1 MSIFLK
7 EKTIAGKMIR
17 TNNQQIEDIIDLW
30 NMVHLM
36 NLTGELYAVYTNYES
51 NFKGDYDL
59 LVGSEQA
66 ECSQKVIINS
76 GEYVAIKVDG
86 QSPEAVGQAW
96 QQIWQDEELEKRR
109 TYQTDVEHYQKDGT
123 IMIYLSV

>member
-1 MSIFLK
+1 MSIHLN
-7 EKTIAGKMIR
+7 EKMIAGKMIR
-17 TNNQQIEDIIDLW
+17 TNNQQIEDIIALW
-30 NMVHLM
+30 NIVPAM
-36 NLTGELYAVYTNYES
+36 NLSGELYAVYTNYES

-59 LVGSEQA
+59 LIGSEQA
-66 ECSQKVIINS
+66 DYSQKVVINS

-96 QQIWQDEELEKRR
+96 QQIWQDEGLEKRR